1 VGPAR
6 DRMFSGFGSPPAR
19 GRQREIHCF
28 TYSEAGT
35 NGAYTTVVSFI
46 ISKAARPITP

>member
-1 VGPAR
+1 LWGL
-6 DRMFSGFGSPPAR
+6 GSR
-19 GRQREIHCF
+19 RWGGRQREIHCF